1 MTSPDPSTVR
11 GPERAAGG
19 AAVPKAVQVAD
30 LSVDLGGR
38 LVLRGI
44 DLQIRPGEVVAV
56 LGANGSGKSTLVRT
70 IVGLLPAARGEV
82 RLFGTPVPRFRQW
95 SRIGYVPQRITAAGG
110 VPATVAEVV
119 TSGLLSKRRWF
130 RPLTAAGRAAV
141 DRSLE
146 LVDMAD
152 RRKDAVAEL
161 SGGQQQR
168 VLIARALVSDPELL
182 VLDEPTAG
190 VDLASQDI
198 FADAI
203 RERVARGTT
212 VIMVSH
218 DLGPMDALIDRSI
231 VLRRGRIV
239 YDGPPHASQTH
250 AHVHP
255 HPVEDEPGW
264 LT

>member
-1 MTSPDPSTVR
+1 MTDPNLRST
-11 GPERAAGG
+11 P
-19 AAVPKAVQVAD
+19 AVQVTD

-38 LVLRGI
+38 LVLRGV
-44 DLQIRPGEVVAV
+44 DLQIRQGEVVAV
-56 LGANGSGKSTLVRT
+56 LGTNGSGKSTLIRT
-70 IVGLLPAARGEV
+70 VVGLLPAARGEV

-95 SRIGYVPQRITAAGG
+95 QRVGYVPQRITAAGG
-110 VPATVAEVV
+110 VPATVYEVV
-119 TSGLLSKRRWF
+119 SSGLLSRRRLF
-130 RPLTAAGRAAV
+130 RPLKAADRAAV
-141 DRSLE
+141 EHALE

-168 VLIARALVSDPELL
+168 VLIARALVSDPDLL
-182 VLDEPTAG
+182 ILDEPTAG
-190 VDLASQDI
+190 VDLASQAI

-203 RERVARGTT
+203 RERVAGGST
-212 VIMVSH
+212 VVMVSH
-218 DLGPMDALIDRSI
+218 DLGPMDALIDRSV

-255 HPVEDEPGW
+255 HSADDEQGW
-264 LT
+264 LS

>member
-1 MTSPDPSTVR
+1 MTSPAQDTS
-11 GPERAAGG
+11 G
-19 AAVPKAVQVAD
+19 AKAVQVAD

-38 LVLRGI
+38 LVLRGV
-44 DLQIRPGEVVAV
+44 DLQIRQGEVVAV
-56 LGANGSGKSTLVRT
+56 LGTNGSGKSTLIRT

-95 SRIGYVPQRITAAGG
+95 RRVGYVPQRITAAGG
-110 VPATVAEVV
+110 VPATVYEVV
-119 TSGLLSKRRWF
+119 SSGLLSKRRMF
-130 RPLTAAGRAAV
+130 TPLGSAGKQAIDKA
-141 DRSLE
+141 LE
-146 LVDMAD
+146 IVDMAD
-152 RRKDAVAEL
+152 RRKDGVAEL

-182 VLDEPTAG
+182 ILDEPTAG
-190 VDLASQDI
+190 VDLASQQI

-212 VIMVSH
+212 VVMVSH
-218 DLGPMDALIDRSI
+218 DLGPMDALIDRSV

-250 AHVHP
+250 AHVH
-255 HPVEDEPGW
+255 HSHTGDEPGW
-264 LT
+264 LTS

>member
-1 MTSPDPSTVR
+1 MTPPRTAE
-11 GPERAAGG
+11 P
-19 AAVPKAVQVAD
+19 AVQVTD

-38 LVLRGI
+38 LVLRGA

-56 LGANGSGKSTLVRT
+56 LGTNGSGKSTLVRT

-82 RLFGTPVPRFRQW
+82 KVFGTPIRRFRQW
-95 SRIGYVPQRITAAGG
+95 NRIGYVPQRITAAGG

-119 TSGLLSKRRWF
+119 ASGLLSKRRLF
-130 RPLTAAGRAAV
+130 RPLSSADRTAITEA
-141 DRSLE
+141 LE
-146 LVDMAD
+146 IVDMTAQ
-152 RRKDAVAEL
+152 RKDGVAEL

-182 VLDEPTAG
+182 ILDEPTAG
-190 VDLASQDI
+190 VDLASQAV

-203 RERVARGTT
+203 RQRVARGTT
-212 VIMVSH
+212 VVMVSH

-231 VLRRGRIV
+231 ILRRGRIV

-255 HPVEDEPGW
+255 HGSVHDEPGW
-264 LT
+264 LS

>member
-1 MTSPDPSTVR
+1 VTPSSPDT
-11 GPERAAGG
+11 
-19 AAVPKAVQVAD
+19 PKAVQVTD

-56 LGANGSGKSTLVRT
+56 LGTNGSGKSTLVRT

-110 VPATVAEVV
+110 VPATVHEVV
-119 TSGLLSKRRWF
+119 SSGLLSQRRLF
-130 RPLTAAGRAAV
+130 RPLSSAQKAAI
-141 DRSLE
+141 DQSLE

-190 VDLASQDI
+190 VDLASQGI

-218 DLGPMDALIDRSI
+218 ELGPMDALIDRSI
-231 VLRRGRIV
+231 VLRRGRVV

-255 HPVEDEPGW
+255 HVVDDEQPGW
-264 LT
+264 LV

>member
-1 MTSPDPSTVR
+1 MTPPHHP
-11 GPERAAGG
+11 GQEP
-19 AAVPKAVQVAD
+19 AVQVTD

-38 LVLRGI
+38 LVLRGV

-56 LGANGSGKSTLVRT
+56 LGTNGSGKSTLIRT
-70 IVGLLPAARGEV
+70 VVGLLPAARGEV
-82 RLFGTPVPRFRQW
+82 KIFGTPVPRFRQW

-119 TSGLLSKRRWF
+119 SSGLLSKRRLF
-130 RPLTAAGRAAV
+130 RPLKAADRAAIAEA
-141 DRSLE
+141 LE
-146 LVDMAD
+146 IVDMAD
-152 RRKDAVAEL
+152 RRTDAVAEL

-182 VLDEPTAG
+182 ILDEPTAG
-190 VDLASQDI
+190 VDLASQGI

-212 VIMVSH
+212 VVMVSH
-218 DLGPMDALIDRSI
+218 DLGPMDALIDRSV

-255 HPVEDEPGW
+255 HGSIEDEPGW
-264 LT
+264 LS

>member
-1 MTSPDPSTVR
+1 MTPEDSPR
-11 GPERAAGG
+11 
-19 AAVPKAVQVAD
+19 AVQVAD

-44 DLQIRPGEVVAV
+44 DLRIRQGEVVAV
-56 LGANGSGKSTLVRT
+56 LGTNGSGKSTLIKT

-95 SRIGYVPQRITAAGG
+95 RRVGYVPQRITAAGG
-110 VPATVAEVV
+110 VPATVYEVV
-119 TSGLLSKRRWF
+119 SSGLLSKRRMF
-130 RPLTAAGRAAV
+130 SPLGAAGKQAIERA
-141 DRSLE
+141 LE
-146 LVDMAD
+146 VVDMAD

-182 VLDEPTAG
+182 ILDEPTAG
-190 VDLASQDI
+190 VDLASQQI

-203 RERVARGTT
+203 RERVTAGTT
-212 VIMVSH
+212 VVMVSH
-218 DLGPMDALIDRSI
+218 DLGPMDALIDRS
-231 VLRRGRIV
+231 VVMRRGRIV

-250 AHVHP
+250 AHVH
-255 HPVEDEPGW
+255 HSHTDDVPGW
-264 LT
+264 MPS

>member
-1 MTSPDPSTVR
+1 MTPPSTSD
-11 GPERAAGG
+11 
-19 AAVPKAVQVAD
+19 AVQVAD

-44 DLQIRPGEVVAV
+44 DLRIRAGEVVAV
-56 LGANGSGKSTLVRT
+56 LGTNGSGKSTLIKTV
-70 IVGLLPAARGEV
+70 VGLLPAARGEV
-82 RLFGTPVPRFRQW
+82 RLFGTPVPRFRHW
-95 SRIGYVPQRITAAGG
+95 NRIGYVPQRITAAGG

-119 TSGLLSKRRWF
+119 SSGLLSKRRLF
-130 RPLTAAGRAAV
+130 RPLKAADRAAI
-141 DRSLE
+141 DEALE
-146 LVDMAD
+146 IVDMAD
-152 RRKDAVAEL
+152 RRKDGVAEL

-168 VLIARALVSDPELL
+168 VLIARALVSDPDLL
-182 VLDEPTAG
+182 ILDEPTAG
-190 VDLASQDI
+190 VDLASQAI

-212 VIMVSH
+212 VVMVSH

-255 HPVEDEPGW
+255 HGSIDDEPGW
-264 LT
+264 LS

>member
-1 MTSPDPSTVR
+1 VTSPST
-11 GPERAAGG
+11 EQD
-19 AAVPKAVQVAD
+19 AVQVTD

-38 LVLRGI
+38 LVLRGV
-44 DLQIRPGEVVAV
+44 DLRIRAGEVVAV
-56 LGANGSGKSTLVRT
+56 LGTNGSGKSTLIKTV
-70 IVGLLPAARGEV
+70 VGLLPAARGEV
-82 RLFGTPVPRFRQW
+82 RLFGTPVPRFRHW
-95 SRIGYVPQRITAAGG
+95 NRIGYVPQRITAAGG

-119 TSGLLSKRRWF
+119 SSGLLSKRRLF
-130 RPLTAAGRAAV
+130 RPLKAADRAAI
-141 DRSLE
+141 DAALE
-146 LVDMAD
+146 IVDMAD
-152 RRKDAVAEL
+152 RRKDGVAEL

-168 VLIARALVSDPELL
+168 VLIARALVSDPDLL
-182 VLDEPTAG
+182 ILDEPTAG
-190 VDLASQDI
+190 VDLASQAI

-212 VIMVSH
+212 VVMVSH

-255 HPVEDEPGW
+255 HGSIDDEPGW
-264 LT
+264 LS

>member
-1 MTSPDPSTVR
+1 VTASPSDT
-11 GPERAAGG
+11 
-19 AAVPKAVQVAD
+19 PKAVQVTD

-56 LGANGSGKSTLVRT
+56 LGTNGSGKSTLVRT
-70 IVGLLPAARGEV
+70 MVGLLPAARGEV

-110 VPATVAEVV
+110 VPATVHEVV
-119 TSGLLSKRRWF
+119 SSGLLSKRRFF
-130 RPLTAAGRAAV
+130 RPLSAAQKAAV
-141 DRSLE
+141 DESLE

-198 FADAI
+198 FAEAI

-212 VIMVSH
+212 VVMVSH
-218 DLGPMDALIDRSI
+218 ELGPMDALIDRSI
-231 VLRRGRIV
+231 VLRRGRVV

-255 HPVEDEPGW
+255 HVVDSEPGW
-264 LT
+264 LS